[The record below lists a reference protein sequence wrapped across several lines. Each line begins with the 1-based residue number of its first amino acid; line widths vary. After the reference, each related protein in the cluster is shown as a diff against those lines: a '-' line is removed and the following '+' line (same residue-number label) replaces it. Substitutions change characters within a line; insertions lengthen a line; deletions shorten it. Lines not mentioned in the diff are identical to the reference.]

1 MQSRNQELNEV
12 RQALLGITT
21 EITEALK
28 NVPEQLDKL
37 TQQIYKFNRFMLD
50 TQMKISL
57 MGADEQNTFI
67 KENKKF
73 INRAR
78 EVVERD
84 VYNYLNANEAKK
96 DALKETAIKNLSR
109 LNTNEAEKE
118 SKNAVI
124 EPDLHTRKR
133 K

>member
-109 LNTNEAEKE
+109 LNTNQPHKK
-118 SKNAVI
+118 S
-124 EPDLHTRKR
+124 
-133 K
+133 